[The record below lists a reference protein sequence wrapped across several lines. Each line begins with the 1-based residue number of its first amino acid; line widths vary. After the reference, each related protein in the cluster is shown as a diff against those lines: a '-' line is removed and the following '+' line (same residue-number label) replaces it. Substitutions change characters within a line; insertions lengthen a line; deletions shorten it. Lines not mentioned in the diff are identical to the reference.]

1 MNISRRTSI
10 GSFSYLEMK
19 NKKRIKYI
27 FSNIFK
33 TVFEIF
39 KKWKNFWTN
48 YGHRKIIRCFFITN
62 ILKY

>member
-33 TVFEIF
+33 TVFGIF
-39 KKWKNFWTN
+39 KK
-48 YGHRKIIRCFFITN
+48 
-62 ILKY
+62 